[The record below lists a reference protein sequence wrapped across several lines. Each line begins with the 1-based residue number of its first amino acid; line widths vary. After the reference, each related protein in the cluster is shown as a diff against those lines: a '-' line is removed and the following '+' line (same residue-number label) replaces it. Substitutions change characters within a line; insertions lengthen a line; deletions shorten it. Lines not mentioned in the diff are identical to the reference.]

1 MDSLV
6 QSCFTGMQS
15 FKFLQGYQ
23 ASVMGFLITCN
34 KFTKMEGSSSLEKL
48 RGYFNQGHTQS
59 YQFRKEQLS
68 KLKAAILEYEEELY
82 EALRQDLK
90 KSREESWV
98 TELGF
103 VMGQKNDGT
112 IVFASE
118 TCAFDITDTHYVRDV
133 APGEMVVVDSFG
145 TKPYFPFT
153 ERKNSLCIFEF
164 IYFSRPDS

>member
-34 KFTKMEGSSSLEKL
+34 KFTKMEGSSSLENM

-59 YQFRKEQLS
+59 YQFRKEQLR

-82 EALRQDLK
+82 EALRLDLK

-103 VMGQKNDGT
+103 VIAEINAALRNLKRWM
-112 IVFASE
+112 
-118 TCAFDITDTHYVRDV
+118 R
-133 APGEMVVVDSFG
+133 P
-145 TKPYFPFT
+145 
-153 ERKNSLCIFEF
+153 ERKSTNLVNLPSSSI
-164 IYFSRPDS
+164 D